1 MTGIM
6 LLVVETW
13 QPAYRRSL
21 VLRAGDRVT
30 VGQQDTEWTS
40 YQWCTDE
47 AGTGGWVPH
56 DYLVT
61 EEDGTTATTT
71 VDYST
76 VELSVEAD
84 SLVTGFQAA
93 GDWTWCVADDGAEGW
108 VPNRA
113 LGRRP

>member
-1 MTGIM
+1 MTGIR
-6 LLVVETW
+6 LVVVETW
-13 QPAYRRSL
+13 QPAYRRPL
-21 VLRAGDRVT
+21 ILRAGDRIK
-30 VGQQDTEWTS
+30 VGQHDTEWTS
-40 YQWCTDE
+40 YRWCTDE

-56 DYLVT
+56 DYLVM
-61 EEDGTTATTT
+61 EDDGITATTT

-93 GDWTWCVADDGAEGW
+93 GDWTWCVSDDGAEGW

-113 LGRRP
+113 LGHTP

>member
-1 MTGIM
+1 MTGIR

-21 VLRAGDRVT
+21 ILSAGDRVT

-40 YQWCTDE
+40 YRWCANE
-47 AGTGGWVPH
+47 VGTGGWIPQ
-56 DYLVT
+56 DYLVM
-61 EEDGTTATTT
+61 EENGTATST

-76 VELSVEAD
+76 AELSVEAD
-84 SLVTGFQAA
+84 AIVAGFQAA
-93 GDWTWCVADDGAEGW
+93 GDWTWCVADDGAAGW

-113 LGRRP
+113 LSRLP

>member
-1 MTGIM
+1 MTGIR

-13 QPAYRRSL
+13 QPAYRRPLILS
-21 VLRAGDRVT
+21 AGDRVT

-40 YQWCTDE
+40 YRWCTNE

-56 DYLVT
+56 DYLVV
-61 EEDGTTATTT
+61 EEDGTAIST

-76 VELSVEAD
+76 AELSVEAD
-84 SLVTGFQAA
+84 AVVTGFQAA
-93 GDWTWCVADDGAEGW
+93 GDWTWCVADNGDEGW

-113 LGRRP
+113 LSRLP